1 MQFSVAL
8 KIMVQITPV
17 RKNGKEKMDNSI
29 NGERKQQ

>member
-8 KIMVQITPV
+8 KIMVQITPEE
-17 RKNGKEKMDNSI
+17 KNGKGKIDDSI